1 MLKQTPHLPPWAV
14 PLNDAE
20 HHRFLAKC
28 TSLSSR
34 LGDQYG
40 RILEQQGVIPE
51 DVVSLDQAKRLTYA
65 LDQALKQA
73 A

>member
-1 MLKQTPHLPPWAV
+1 M
-14 PLNDAE
+14 NDSE
-20 HHRFLAKC
+20 RQRFEAKC
-28 TSLSSR
+28 VSLSSR
-34 LGDQYG
+34 LGDGYA

-51 DVVSLDQAKRLTYA
+51 DVVSLEQAKRLTYA

>member
-1 MLKQTPHLPPWAV
+1 MS
-14 PLNDAE
+14 DDE

-28 TSLSSR
+28 VSSSSR

-51 DVVSLDQAKRLTYA
+51 DVVSLEQAKRLTYA
-65 LDQALKQA
+65 LDEALKQA

>member
-1 MLKQTPHLPPWAV
+1 MS
-14 PLNDAE
+14 DDE

-28 TSLSSR
+28 TSSSSR

-51 DVVSLDQAKRLTYA
+51 DMVSLEQAKRLTYA
-65 LDQALKQA
+65 LNEALKQA